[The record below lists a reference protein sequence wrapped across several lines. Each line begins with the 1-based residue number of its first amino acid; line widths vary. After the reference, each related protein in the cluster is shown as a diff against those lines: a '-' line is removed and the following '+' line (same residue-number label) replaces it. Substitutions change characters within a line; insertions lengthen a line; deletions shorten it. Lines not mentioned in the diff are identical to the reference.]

1 MQRRISIAAVMVLTC
16 SMLWIGA
23 PSGAESFRVRAA
35 GSESDG
41 WSWMPAT
48 RHVAAGDK
56 VVWRNPTDK
65 THTVTAYG
73 RGWSKNVTLSPGER
87 ASQTFRRAGTF
98 KYRCAVTGHSS
109 VSDGR
114 CVGMCGKVRV
124 H

>member
-1 MQRRISIAAVMVLTC
+1 MPRRTSIAAILILTC
-16 SMLWIGA
+16 STVWIGG
-23 PSGAESFRVRAA
+23 PSGADTLRVKAA
-35 GSESDG
+35 GSESEG

-48 RHVAAGDK
+48 RHAAAGDK

-65 THTVTAYG
+65 THTVTSYG
-73 RGWSKNVTLSPGER
+73 RGWSKNVEISPGER
-87 ASQTFRRAGTF
+87 TRQTFRKTGTF
-98 KYRCAVTGHSS
+98 KYRCTVTGHSS